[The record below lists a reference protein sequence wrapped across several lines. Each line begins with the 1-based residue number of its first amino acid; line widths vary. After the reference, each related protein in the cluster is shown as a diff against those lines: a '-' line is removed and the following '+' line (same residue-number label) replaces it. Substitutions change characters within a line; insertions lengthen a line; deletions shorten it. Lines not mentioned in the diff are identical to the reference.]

1 MKNFGNNP
9 RKKKEKEENEQEFE
23 RSKIKEW
30 NKDEIGNLQNP
41 YNEL

>member
-1 MKNFGNNP
+1 LEIIQERN
-9 RKKKEKEENEQEFE
+9 KKEKEENEQEFK

-30 NKDEIGNLQNP
+30 NKDEIGNLRNL